1 MCHVGA
7 SYPDLCHIILFFFF
21 FFLTGNRIVMPFI
34 VTACGK
40 TRSCDSMCYGG
51 VKAGR
56 PLCWST
62 DYIFPLCWEEP
73 YKRKKIENSGTG

>member
-1 MCHVGA
+1 
-7 SYPDLCHIILFFFF
+7 
-21 FFLTGNRIVMPFI
+21 MPFI

-62 DYIFPLCWEEP
+62 DYIFHLCWEEP
-73 YKRKKIENSGTG
+73 YKRKKIENIGTG